1 MNIRLSAVLLLVL
14 AMVTGVTIAPG
25 AVAADSTEEEGFL
38 SSVYDVVEDENGNG
52 IKADDAAAR
61 YIEESLAGFSRVS
74 WSIKRTYSDPESTA
88 AEEAAAVQ
96 STFDAHNSSIQ
107 TWVNARTDAST
118 EHDTTKVQISIDGET
133 ATRYITA
140 NVSGGNYTALQMSES
155 IPESRSVDDTT
166 HVCGYAAEN
175 ANSELEA
182 FVEAYV
188 ETGEDPSQEHLAKMK
203 GKYEPDTESTLLPT
217 DGECEVSD

>member
-14 AMVTGVTIAPG
+14 AVTGVTIAPG
-25 AVAADSTEEEGFL
+25 VAAADSTEEEGFL
-38 SSVYDVVEDENGNG
+38 SSVYSVVEDENGNG

-61 YIEESLAGFSRVS
+61 YIDESLAGFSRFS
-74 WSIKRTYSDPESTA
+74 WSIKRTFGSDAERSA
-88 AEEAAAVQ
+88 AEEAAAVH

-107 TWVNARTDAST
+107 TWVNTRTDAST
-118 EHDTTKVQISIDGET
+118 EHDTAKVQISIDGET

-140 NVSGGNYTALQMSES
+140 NVSGGNYTALQMRKS